1 MTALTIVTEAKR
13 CDEGLRGSCSFSF
26 GKEPVYVGGKDLTV
40 AEVSGSFELR
50 AAPASSG
57 DAEVAQ
63 IVVEFGY
70 SSSSEPSHR
79 YASASVSTLPPP
91 PAPHCSVAL
100 LHTPRGKASVLY
112 RAWDI
117 FSCTAVT
124 WLYLNV
130 FLIFLWSILFLSLT
144 DQHLSTRRGND
155 EKASW
160 LISREACTVSARS

>member
-1 MTALTIVTEAKR
+1 MALDGLQDGPYKSQTPENCNGWTGVTALTIVTEAKR

-91 PAPHCSVAL
+91 PRLIVVWPCCTRQEARPAYC
-100 LHTPRGKASVLY
+100 TGPGT
-112 RAWDI
+112 
-117 FSCTAVT
+117 FSAA
-124 WLYLNV
+124 
-130 FLIFLWSILFLSLT
+130 
-144 DQHLSTRRGND
+144 QQ
-155 EKASW
+155 
-160 LISREACTVSARS
+160 